1 MKEIVFDHVSLF
13 YENSDKQIVT
23 GLNDL
28 SLSFAFN
35 KVNVIV
41 GPSGCGKTSLLKCLT
56 DSLVYEGKIYF
67 DDTDLNKIPLKE
79 RKISYVSQD
88 IILYPRLNVYEN
100 IIFPLKNAKIDY
112 DEADQKVKKVAKD
125 LEIDLLLTRNVKYL
139 SVGQK
144 SRVQLARA
152 LVKNSDLY
160 ILDEFDKNLDPAL
173 SKQIITKFIKS
184 LKEKNKT
191 VVMATHNIDEA
202 TAIADYIYV
211 LNEGKFIGKY
221 TPQEFISS
229 DNEIVN
235 SLLNKWKEKIE
246 TKT

>member
-13 YENSDKQIVT
+13 YENSDRQITT

-28 SLSFAFN
+28 SLSFPFN

-41 GPSGCGKTSLLKCLT
+41 GYSGCGKTSVLKCLT
-56 DSLVYEGKIYF
+56 DSLLYEGKIMF
-67 DDTDLNKIPLKE
+67 GETDLSKIPLKD

-88 IILYPRLNVYEN
+88 LILYPRLNVYEN
-100 IIFPLKNAKIDY
+100 IIFPLKNAKVDY
-112 DEADQKVKKVAKD
+112 DEADQRVKKVAKE

-139 SVGQK
+139 SIGQR

-152 LVKNSDLY
+152 LVKDSELY
-160 ILDEFDKNLDPAL
+160 ILDEFDKNLDPAT
-173 SKQIITKFIKS
+173 SKKIITKFIS
-184 LKEKNKT
+184 ALKEQNKT
-191 VVMATHNIDEA
+191 VVMATHNIEEA

-211 LNEGKFIGKY
+211 LNEGKLVGVF
-221 TPQEFISS
+221 TPQEFVRS

-235 SLLNKWKEKIE
+235 SLLNK
-246 TKT
+246 